1 MMPRELP
8 GGLPIDDDRPIRA
21 GMLSVG
27 SELLLGD
34 LTDTN
39 ATWLS
44 RRLTALGI
52 EVVHH
57 LAARDILEELVE
69 ALHWLV
75 DRVDVV
81 VVGGGLGP
89 TGDDL
94 TRESIAAATGA
105 PLERHPEIEDALRAR
120 FQAMGRDMPERN
132 LKQAMIPRGATV
144 YPAVGTAPAFG
155 LTIADPSP
163 TRVFALPGVPWEL
176 KDLFDAHVTSELR
189 ALVGARATVTRLIH
203 VAGLGESTVSEI
215 VEPLIDDPAVTL
227 AFLAHART
235 VEVRLTIS
243 ADDPD
248 AAQIASQPLVDKVA
262 EALGTAVVS
271 IDDETLEE
279 VVVRLLAERG
289 QTVATAESATA
300 GDVAGRLGRVPGAS
314 RVLVGGMVV
323 YADEAKR
330 DLLDTPAGL
339 LEAEGP
345 VSDPVT
351 AHLAVAVRE
360 RLGADYG
367 IAVTGVAGPDPVGDL
382 EVGTAIWA
390 LAGPDG
396 KIEVHR
402 RRLPGDRTQV
412 IARLG
417 TAALDLLR
425 QRLLER

>member
-1 MMPRELP
+1 MSRELP
-8 GGLPIDDDRPIRA
+8 GGVAVDDDRPIRA

-39 ATWLS
+39 ATWVS

-52 EVVHH
+52 DVVHH
-57 LAARDILEELVE
+57 VAARDVLGELVD
-69 ALHWLV
+69 AIHWLV

-105 PLERHPEIEDALRAR
+105 PLERHPEIEDRLRAR
-120 FQAMGRDMPERN
+120 FVSMGRDMPEQN
-132 LKQAMIPRGATV
+132 LKQAQIPAGATV

-176 KDLFDAHVTSELR
+176 KELFDRHVVAELR

-203 VAGLGESTVSEI
+203 VAGLGESTVAQI
-215 VEPLIDDPAVTL
+215 VEPLVADPDTTL
-227 AFLAHART
+227 AFLAHASE
-235 VEVRLTIS
+235 VEVRLTVS
-243 ADDPD
+243 DDDPD
-248 AAQIASQPLVDKVA
+248 AARAASQPLVERVVA
-262 EALGTAVVS
+262 ALGPAVVS
-271 IDDETLEE
+271 IDDESLEQ
-279 VVVRLLAERG
+279 VIVRLLDERG
-289 QTVATAESATA
+289 CTLATAESATA
-300 GDVAGRLGRVPGAS
+300 GDIAGRLGRVPGAS
-314 RVLVGGMVV
+314 RVLIGGMIV
-323 YADEAKR
+323 YATDAKQA
-330 DLLDTPAGL
+330 LLDVPSAL
-339 LEAEGP
+339 LDAHGP
-345 VSDPVT
+345 VSEEVT
-351 AHLAVAVRE
+351 AHLARAVRE
-360 RLGADYG
+360 RTGADYG
-367 IAVTGVAGPDPVGDL
+367 IGVTGVAGPEVVGDL

-396 KIEVHR
+396 EVEVHQ
-402 RRLPGDRTQV
+402 RRLPGDRIQV